1 SLCVEGASMTRIW
14 LTTFKPYVV
23 LHKASPVE
31 TVLSGHKVLTK
42 SKDYDFL
49 MPWLGRGLLVSSGSK
64 WFERRK
70 MLTPAFHFK
79 ILEDFMGIFNEKSQI
94 LANKLVQ
101 HATGKEFD
109 IFDMVTLCTLDTI
122 LETAMGLNMEVQR
135 HSKTPYINAV
145 QKMSAIMQERQKKFW
160 LHPDFLFRLLGEGKE
175 HARCL
180 KILHD
185 LSLKTIRE
193 RRQLYKNS
201 AAGNQTSGPPVA
213 GGKERLPFL
222 DLLLK
227 YSAEGENLT
236 DEDIREEVDTFM
248 FEGHDTTATA
258 ISMTLY
264 LLGRHPEIQA
274 RVHDELDSVLEG
286 DVGALTSDHLK
297 QLKYLERCLKEA
309 HRLYP
314 SVPFIG
320 RINHENIVLDGKDIV
335 AGTNILVFIYLLHRD
350 PEQFPEPERFDPDRF
365 LPEQVSKRH
374 PYAYVPFSAGPRN
387 CIGQKFA
394 LMEEKVVLATIL
406 RRFRLRSVD
415 DPQQMG
421 VMGEL
426 ILRPKRGIR
435 VQMWPR

>member
-1 SLCVEGASMTRIW
+1 M
-14 LTTFKPYVV
+14 
-23 LHKASPVE
+23 
-31 TVLSGHKVLTK
+31 
-42 SKDYDFL
+42 
-49 MPWLGRGLLVSSGSK
+49 
-64 WFERRK
+64 
-70 MLTPAFHFK
+70 
-79 ILEDFMGIFNEKSQI
+79 
-94 LANKLVQ
+94 
-101 HATGKEFD
+101 
-109 IFDMVTLCTLDTI
+109 
-122 LETAMGLNMEVQR
+122 
-135 HSKTPYINAV
+135 
-145 QKMSAIMQERQKKFW
+145 
-160 LHPDFLFRLLGEGKE
+160 FRLLGVGKE
-175 HARCL
+175 HDRCL
-180 KILHD
+180 HILHD
-185 LSLKTIRE
+185 LSLRTIRE
-193 RRQLYKNS
+193 RRRLYKS
-201 AAGNQTSGPPVA
+201 STETEQTQVEGK
-213 GGKERLPFL
+213 KERLPFL

-309 HRLYP
+309 LRIYP
-314 SVPFIG
+314 SVPMIG
-320 RINHENIVLDGKDIV
+320 RVSESDTVLDGKV
-335 AGTNILVFIYLLHRD
+335 VPAGTNILVFIYLLHRD

-365 LPEQVSKRH
+365 LPEQVAKRH

-435 VQMWPR
+435 VQMWPRD